1 MTLLEEHVIVGCNSS
16 FLVNFLINLRTKAWS
31 LVRYV
36 FCDAPSLII
45 DLLDKGDLAHI
56 LEHQIDAMGSA
67 WSPNHHVVPLH

>member
-1 MTLLEEHVIVGCNSS
+1 MQLLVSCEFPHQPKNKSM
-16 FLVNFLINLRTKAWS
+16 
-31 LVRYV
+31 VRYV

-45 DLLDKGDLAHI
+45 DLLDKGDVFCDLAHI